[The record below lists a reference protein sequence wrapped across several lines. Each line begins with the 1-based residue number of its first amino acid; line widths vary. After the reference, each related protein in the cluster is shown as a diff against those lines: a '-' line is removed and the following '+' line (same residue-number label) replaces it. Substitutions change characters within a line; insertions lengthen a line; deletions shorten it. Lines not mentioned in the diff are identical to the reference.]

1 VILDARFM
9 NYTYWYGVQP
19 DVATFTRVCSY
30 DHGGLG
36 WSDAAP
42 GPRTSAQLMTELHT
56 FLHHAGVGPPYVLV
70 ADSQSQFDARV
81 YHQRYP
87 AELAGVVLTDGVP
100 DDFSDKM
107 DALKLKAFDALM
119 AASDRF
125 SRMETLLGPFGIPR
139 LLGWCRPDVELPGLL
154 PPIKPR
160 TPLPSTIGAAD
171 EAMNCRAGHAR
182 GRDLEGGAFEESL
195 REARA
200 AGTFGHIPLVVV
212 SRDPAIAVDPDWGAD
227 LSAAYAALE
236 CDAAG
241 SVAAVVRQPAADRD
255 PEQSSHP
262 TRPARRCRWGNSH
275 RSWERPP
282 ICAVMSPRQYRRKRI
297 VSRPETGSPE
307 HGAVEKA

>member
-1 VILDARFM
+1 M

-56 FLHHAGVGPPYVLV
+56 ALHRAGVGPPYVLV

-87 AELAGVVLTDGVP
+87 AELVGVVLTDGVP

-212 SRDPAIAVDPDWGAD
+212 SREPAIAVDPDWGAD
-227 LSAAYAALE
+227 LSAAYVPLWNAMQPDLLRLSSDSRQLIAIQSNHHIPR
-236 CDAAG
+236 DRPD
-241 SVAAVVRQPAADRD
+241 AVVGAIRTVLGSARQ
-255 PEQSSHP
+255 S
-262 TRPARRCRWGNSH
+262 AR
-275 RSWERPP
+275 
-282 ICAVMSPRQYRRKRI
+282 
-297 VSRPETGSPE
+297 
-307 HGAVEKA
+307 